1 MEVLFCLDFSPR
13 YFCKLLTF
21 KYLPMAKQTGLF
33 NFEGTLDNVTFYRTA
48 DGLLV
53 RKKGGVSRRRLLNDP
68 NFIRARE
75 NAAEFGS
82 CAKSAGKLRK
92 SVSLMVHKAKDSKL
106 SSRLIKVFHEIK
118 TYDSING
125 RGERTVAQGLT
136 TVAGKLLLKGFD
148 FNKNA
153 KWQSI
158 LPVPYALDL
167 LTGTVTI
174 SNLNPVELLNYPEG
188 ATHFSLQ
195 SALLHIDLTSGD
207 SEIYYSDLDNYPITN
222 SIINPSLA
230 PSDVPTLIGT
240 KFFLV
245 LIEFF
250 QEVNGSQSRLNNGAF
265 NALSILEV
273 L

>member
-1 MEVLFCLDFSPR
+1 
-13 YFCKLLTF
+13 
-21 KYLPMAKQTGLF
+21 MAKQTGLF

-53 RKKGGVSRRRLLNDP
+53 RKKGGVSRRRLLKDP

-75 NAAEFGS
+75 NAAEFGD

-92 SVSLMVHKAKDSKL
+92 SVALMVHKAKDSKL
-106 SSRLIKVFHEIK
+106 SSRLIKLFHEIK
-118 TYDSING
+118 TLDATNI

-136 TVAGKLLLKGFD
+136 TAEGKLKLKGFD

-158 LPVPYALDL
+158 FSVPYELDT
-167 LTGTVTI
+167 LTGTITI
-174 SNLNPVELLNYPEG
+174 NDLNPVELLNYPEG
-188 ATHFSLQ
+188 ATHFNLQ
-195 SALLHIDLTSGD
+195 SAFLHIDLDSGD
-207 SEIYYSDLDNYPITN
+207 YEIFYSDLDNYPITN
-222 SIINPSLA
+222 TVINPTLA
-230 PSDVPTLIGT
+230 PTGAPTLIGT
-240 KFFLV
+240 KFYLV

-250 QEVNGSQSRLNNGAF
+250 QEVNGIQSRLNNGAF
-265 NALSILEV
+265 NALNILEV